1 MANCTDTDVRRIIET
16 ALSPADL
23 TALIILSDQ
32 EISDRNLSGNA
43 NIKKT
48 ISMWITA
55 SMAAAKDPS
64 SSSTGDYN
72 ETINT
77 AKDYRDYIEDYI
89 RRTRVPRVRRG

>member
-1 MANCTDTDVRRIIET
+1 MANCIHTDVRRIIET
-16 ALSPADL
+16 ELADADL
-23 TALIILSDQ
+23 TALIILADQ

-48 ISMWITA
+48 ISMWLTA

-64 SSSTGDYN
+64 SSSTGDYH

-77 AKDYRDYIEDYI
+77 AKDYRDYIEEYI
-89 RRTRVPRVRRG
+89 IRTRVPKARRG